1 MTNSKV
7 PSYEPMTF
15 LGVCKEYLALQVVE
29 VMYVQFRG
37 TEQRVILQSYIS
49 GEAIDPEKLIEY
61 YEGSQTVIQDGLVL
75 GHCFIKS

>member
-29 VMYVQFRG
+29 VMYVQLRG
-37 TEQRVILQSYIS
+37 TEQRVILQSYIN
-49 GEAIDPEKLIEY
+49 GEAIDPEKPIEY
-61 YEGSQTVIQDGLVL
+61 DAGSQMVIQGGLVL